1 MKQPAQNTKLSFRC
15 LYIHYSMVLCFYAG
29 GSQHGFDQGYD
40 RCHIVIHIY
49 IFSGTVF
56 NVKYPSV
63 VDISNI
69 LELRHFKC

>member
-1 MKQPAQNTKLSFRC
+1 
-15 LYIHYSMVLCFYAG
+15 MVLCFYAG